1 MNSIHHTILE
11 QIRSGSGVVIATVI
25 QTAGSTPQ
33 KPGSSAL
40 FGEEG
45 LVAGTVGGG
54 LLEKEVTHIA
64 ESVLI
69 SGISD
74 HYYFDLDSDQDPE
87 GAICGGEAM
96 VLVDAEPFR
105 HLAVFEEMENTLK
118 TQGEGFLLTTISLKK
133 DTGRTI
139 KRYWIK
145 GTGDADLPAGMG
157 PALKKLILEH
167 LNRALKYGFTGIN
180 LKTDPSF
187 QLEMALMEH
196 IHPKPHLV
204 IAGAGHIG
212 NALAHLG
219 SLLEFKVTV
228 VDDRPEFANAT
239 LIPDADDIVVEP
251 IGPAINKLVKG
262 KDTYIV
268 IVTHGHHQDGEALKA
283 CIGSEAAY
291 IGMIG
296 SKHKVGVLKKQFL
309 EEQWATPEQW
319 SVIHAPIGLEI
330 GSITV
335 QEIATSIAAQLVQAR
350 NMKKEKDAT

>member
-1 MNSIHHTILE
+1 MNSILHKILE

-25 QTAGSTPQ
+25 RTAGSTPQ
-33 KPGSSAL
+33 KPGSSAV
-40 FGEEG
+40 FGEQG
-45 LVAGTVGGG
+45 LLAGTVGGG
-54 LLEKEVTHIA
+54 LLENEVSHIA

-69 SGISD
+69 SGVSD
-74 HYYFDLDSDQDPE
+74 QYYFDLDSDQDPE

-96 VLVDAEPFR
+96 VLVDAEPHR

-118 TQGEGFLLTTISLKK
+118 SQGEGFLLTTISLKY
-133 DTGRTI
+133 DTNRTI

-145 GTGDADLPAGMG
+145 SASEADMPAGMAS
-157 PALKKLILEH
+157 PLKKLILEH

-180 LKTDPSF
+180 LKTDPAH
-187 QLEMALMEH
+187 QLEMALLEH
-196 IHPKPHLV
+196 IHPKPHLI

-228 VDDRPEFANAT
+228 VDDRPEFANDT
-239 LIPDADDIVVEP
+239 LIPDADQIVVEP
-251 IGPAINKLVKG
+251 IGPTMKKLVKG
-262 KDTYIV
+262 KNTYVV

-319 SVIHAPIGLEI
+319 SAIHAPIGLDI

-335 QEIATSIAAQLVQAR
+335 QEIATSIAAQLVQVR
-350 NMKKEKDAT
+350 NIKKEPHAT

>member
-1 MNSIHHTILE
+1 
-11 QIRSGSGVVIATVI
+11 
-25 QTAGSTPQ
+25 
-33 KPGSSAL
+33 
-40 FGEEG
+40 
-45 LVAGTVGGG
+45 
-54 LLEKEVTHIA
+54 
-64 ESVLI
+64 
-69 SGISD
+69 
-74 HYYFDLDSDQDPE
+74 
-87 GAICGGEAM
+87 M

-105 HLAVFEEMENTLK
+105 HLAIFEELENTLK
-118 TQGEGFLLTTISLKK
+118 NQEEGFLLTTISLKK

-145 GTGDADLPAGMG
+145 GTSEANMPAGME
-157 PALKKLILEH
+157 PALKKLILGH
-167 LNRALKYGFTGIN
+167 LNRALKYGFAGIN
-180 LKTDPSF
+180 LKTDPSY
-187 QLEMALMEH
+187 QLEMALLEH
-196 IHPKPHLV
+196 IHPKPHLI

-219 SLLEFKVTV
+219 ALLDFKVTV

-239 LIPDADDIVVEP
+239 LIPDADHIVIEP
-251 IGPAINKLVKG
+251 IGPAMTRLVKE

-268 IVTHGHHQDGEALKA
+268 IVTHGHHQDGEALRA

-319 SVIHAPIGLEI
+319 SAIYAPVGLEI

-350 NMKKEKDAT
+350 HKKKDTHAT

>member
-1 MNSIHHTILE
+1 MNSIHHKILE
-11 QIRSGSGVVIATVI
+11 QIRSGSGIVIATVI
-25 QTAGSTPQ
+25 QTSGSTPQ

-54 LLEKEVTHIA
+54 LLEKEVSHIS

-69 SGISD
+69 SGVSD
-74 HYYFDLDSDQDPE
+74 HYYFDLDSDLDPE

-118 TQGEGFLLTTISLKK
+118 SQGEGFLLTTISLKN
-133 DTGRTI
+133 DTGRKI

-145 GTGDADLPAGMG
+145 GTSEADMPAGME
-157 PALKKLILEH
+157 PALKKLIREH
-167 LNRALKYGFTGIN
+167 LNRALKYGFARIT
-180 LKTDPSF
+180 LKTDPSH
-187 QLEMALMEH
+187 QLEMALLEH

-212 NALAHLG
+212 SALAHLG
-219 SLLEFKVTV
+219 SFLEFKVTV
-228 VDDRPEFANAT
+228 VDDRPEFANDK
-239 LIPDADDIVVEP
+239 LIPDADHIVVAT
-251 IGPAINKLVKG
+251 IGPAMKRLVKG
-262 KDTYIV
+262 KNTYVV
-268 IVTHGHHQDGEALKA
+268 IVTHGHHQDGEALRA

-309 EEQWATPEQW
+309 EEKWATPEQW
-319 SVIHAPIGLEI
+319 SAIHAPIGLDI

-350 NMKKEKDAT
+350 NDKKDPHAT

>member
-1 MNSIHHTILE
+1 MNSIHHKILE
-11 QIRSGSGVVIATVI
+11 QIRSGSGTVIATVI

-33 KPGSSAL
+33 KPGSSAI

-54 LLEKEVTHIA
+54 LLEKEVSHIA
-64 ESVLI
+64 DSVLI
-69 SGISD
+69 SGVSD
-74 HYYFDLDSDQDPE
+74 HYYFDLNSDQDPE

-105 HLAVFEEMENTLK
+105 HLTVFEEMENTLK
-118 TQGEGFLLTTISLKK
+118 SQGEGFLLTTISLKN

-145 GTGDADLPAGMG
+145 GTSEADMPAGME
-157 PALKKLILEH
+157 PALKKLIQGH
-167 LNRALKYGFTGIN
+167 LNRAFKYGFTGID
-180 LKTDPSF
+180 LKTDPSHR
-187 QLEMALMEH
+187 LEMALLEH

-212 NALAHLG
+212 SALAHLG
-219 SLLEFKVTV
+219 SLLEYEVTV
-228 VDDRPEFANAT
+228 VDDRPEFANNT
-239 LIPDADDIVVEP
+239 LIPDADHIVVEP
-251 IGPAINKLVKG
+251 IGPAMKNLVKG

-268 IVTHGHHQDGEALKA
+268 IVTHGHHQDGEALRA

-319 SVIHAPIGLEI
+319 SAIHAPIGLDI

-350 NMKKEKDAT
+350 NNKKDMHAN